1 MAQPQ
6 PQDAFSAFFA
16 SPTHY
21 GDRWHTTLY
30 PALLKQQN
38 KAIFYNRYTPLE
50 DFNRLTGGGP
60 ANYPSSKIE
69 RLPFP
74 SAPNDIQADNL
85 LCYLPKDQ
93 IPPPEP
99 ASAGLR
105 PYAYIPT
112 PLALAVYL
120 LQVLPGDKVLE
131 HGSSGAAPALAQSLW
146 PHLQASS
153 SPTPPLAGAKK
164 ACLHAN
170 WVDTGDSGSVAAGFR
185 ELLPASLGPTGTGEA
200 QVLAPARLGT
210 GDEHLIPKPPLG
222 GGGYDK
228 CFVKASTLSEAVI
241 MERRQGLAASGGD
254 DDDDDDATW
263 PPEGW
268 EVIFKAQVELL
279 MAAMGTVR
287 FGGRVMWVTGSVA
300 REEND
305 GVVDQ
310 AIEVVKE
317 AARQGAV
324 NWTMEV
330 EGFGEGVEREL
341 EEGWAERT
349 ERGWIV
355 LPDHKGGRGEGP
367 LWFCMLTKNRV

>member
-1 MAQPQ
+1 MSETQ
-6 PQDAFSAFFA
+6 PQDAWSAFFA

-21 GDRWHTTLY
+21 GDRWHQTLY
-30 PALLKQQN
+30 PALMKQQN
-38 KAIFYNRYTPLE
+38 KAIFYNRYTPIE
-50 DFNRLTGGGP
+50 DFNRITGG
-60 ANYPSSKIE
+60 ADSPSSKIE
-69 RLPFP
+69 RVRFP

-85 LCYLPKDQ
+85 VCYLRKDQ
-93 IPPPEP
+93 IPPPDKLP
-99 ASAGLR
+99 NGLR
-105 PYAYIPT
+105 PYGYIPT
-112 PLALAVYL
+112 PLALAVHL

-131 HGSSGAAPALAQSLW
+131 HGNSGASLAMAQSLW
-146 PHLQASS
+146 PNLQPSS
-153 SPTPPLAGAKK
+153 TTPPLAGAKK

-170 WVDTGDSGSVAAGFR
+170 WVDTGDSGSIATGFR
-185 ELLPASLGPTGTGEA
+185 EHLPASLGPTGSGEA
-200 QVLAPARLGT
+200 HILAPPRPGA
-210 GDEHLIPKPPLG
+210 DEHSIPKPPLG

-228 CFVKASTLSEAVI
+228 CFIKSATLSEAVVS
-241 MERRQGLAASGGD
+241 ERRQGNGGD
-254 DDDDDDATW
+254 DAEW
-263 PPEGW
+263 PPEG
-268 EVIFKAQVELL
+268 EEMIFKAQVELL
-279 MAAMGTVR
+279 MAALGTVR
-287 FGGRVMWVTGSVA
+287 FGGRVMWVTSSVA

-310 AIEVVKE
+310 AIEVMKE

-367 LWFCMLTKNRV
+367 LYFCMLTKNRV